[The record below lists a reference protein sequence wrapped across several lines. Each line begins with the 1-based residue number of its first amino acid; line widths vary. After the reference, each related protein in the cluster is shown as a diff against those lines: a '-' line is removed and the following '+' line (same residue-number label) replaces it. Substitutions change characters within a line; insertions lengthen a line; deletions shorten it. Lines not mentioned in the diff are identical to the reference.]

1 MGFAVIAKASNYFC
15 RLAGDF
21 QEFYVLVYLVD
32 FFFFFF
38 FFKECKKI

>member
-1 MGFAVIAKASNYFC
+1 MVFAVIAKASNYFC

>member
-1 MGFAVIAKASNYFC
+1 MVFGVIAKASNYFC

-38 FFKECKKI
+38 FKECKKI